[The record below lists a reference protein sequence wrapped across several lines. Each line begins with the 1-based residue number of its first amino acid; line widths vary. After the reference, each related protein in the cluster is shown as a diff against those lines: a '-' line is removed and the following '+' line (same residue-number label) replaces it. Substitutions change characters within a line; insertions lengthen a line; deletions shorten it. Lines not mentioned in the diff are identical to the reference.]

1 MRKLLQ
7 SLITN
12 AVQSVHKTY
21 KGCRAKIM
29 KMSCNIAHEA
39 EIKKKSI
46 ANCDPE
52 HHQEKAEVQRVE
64 KERKLLSGKKTRTME
79 RESGEG
85 SLNCNKPRAKQKA
98 RTHTQTHTPPWHMH
112 PDYTSQKTDRALQ
125 QED

>member
-39 EIKKKSI
+39 EIEKKKHS
-46 ANCDPE
+46 
-52 HHQEKAEVQRVE
+52 
-64 KERKLLSGKKTRTME
+64 KL
-79 RESGEG
+79 
-85 SLNCNKPRAKQKA
+85 
-98 RTHTQTHTPPWHMH
+98 
-112 PDYTSQKTDRALQ
+112 
-125 QED
+125 